1 MFPDDPSQDRKYRAP
16 ALEKGL
22 DVLELL
28 ASHGAAMTPSQIS
41 IALGRSLSELF
52 RMIQVLEFKGYISPA
67 SPGDGYELTNKLF
80 TLGMARAPVKTLL
93 EAALPVMRDLAS
105 TINQSCHLAMPSE
118 DQVVIVARVESP
130 GYYGYSVRTG
140 HRRKIKLNGR
150 WLLPMLRLL
159 KHGKVLRDTPL
170 DPFGWQADRRLE
182 RRMIREYEA
191 DIDLIVAHLTVHN
204 LGSATGLAALP
215 QQIRGFGHIKAASYE
230 KARARHAALRQ
241 ELEAIIQPRK
251 QAVTQTS

>member
-52 RMIQVLEFKGYISPA
+52 RMIQVLEFKGYIAPA

-80 TLGMARAPVKTLL
+80 TLGMARAPVKTLV
-93 EAALPVMRDLAS
+93 EAALPVMRELAT

-140 HRRKIKLNGR
+140 HRRKMLEATSGR
-150 WLLPMLRLL
+150 
-159 KHGKVLRDTPL
+159 VLYAFQPKEVQAVWDKQILAGVDDATRKAFL
-170 DPFGWQADRRLE
+170 DGARQT
-182 RRMIREYEA
+182 REVGYRHLA
-191 DIDLIVAHLTVHN
+191 SDLVAGVTDISAPIIVGSAAVAALTVPY
-204 LGSATGLAALP
+204 LKQPRAKPEDET
-215 QQIRGFGHIKAASYE
+215 IR
-230 KARARHAALRQ
+230 LV
-241 ELEAIIQPRK
+241 LEAA
-251 QAVTQTS
+251 QAISSEMEGAL